1 MALNI
6 PQIKNAKPTEK
17 SYKISD
23 AGGLYL
29 LIHSNGSKYW
39 RLKYRFG
46 GKEKTLALGV
56 YPSVSL
62 AEAREEREKA
72 KKHLRNFVDP
82 SEDKKQRKQAT
93 ISKTVNSFEAVAK
106 EWWNKQAGR
115 WSPNHATRVWGSLE
129 ADVLKYLGHRP
140 VSEITTDEVLAV
152 VRRIEKRQ
160 ALDVAGRVLQRCGSI
175 FRYAIQT
182 RRATHNPTTDC
193 AGALET
199 RKRKHRLALKK
210 AELPA
215 FLQALKNYDGH
226 PITRLALTLLTI
238 TFVRPGELRSAS
250 WDEFDLDNKLW
261 RIPAE
266 RMKMGTEHLVP
277 LSRQAIA
284 VLDELRRYT
293 GDDKYLFTGER
304 SRIKPISDNT
314 MIYAMYRLGYKSR
327 ATPHGFRTSASSIL
341 NEEGFNPDAIE
352 RQLSHMERNQVRGAY
367 TQHAEYLK
375 ERVTM
380 MDWWGNYLEQLET
393 GSNVLAVNFGA
404 SGK

>member
-6 PQIKNAKPTEK
+6 PQIKNAKPTAK
-17 SYKISD
+17 SYKLAD
-23 AGGLYL
+23 GGGLYL
-29 LIHSNGSKYW
+29 LIHTNGSKYW

-93 ISKTVNSFEAVAK
+93 VSKTVNSFEAVAK

-129 ADVLKYLGHRP
+129 ADVLRYLGHRP
-140 VSEITTDEVLAV
+140 VSEVTTDEVLAV

-182 RRATHNPTTDC
+182 RRSTHNPTTDC

-199 RKRKHRLALKK
+199 RKRQHRLALKK
-210 AELPA
+210 SELPA
-215 FLQALKNYDGH
+215 FLQALKLYDGH

-250 WDEFDLDNKLW
+250 WDEFDLDNKIW

-284 VLDELRRYT
+284 VLDELRPYT

-304 SRIKPISDNT
+304 SRLKPISDNT

-352 RQLSHMERNQVRGAY
+352 RQLSHMERNKVRGAY

-375 ERVTM
+375 ERVSM
-380 MDWWGNYLEQLET
+380 MDWWGNYLEQLEP

-404 SGK
+404 GGK